1 MENCSKL
8 KLVIHPS
15 GRKVSKNRRA
25 KSPSVT
31 RSEIKIIYTEHAL
44 DEMIAEEEMIS
55 KDEVRHVIFKG
66 EIIEDYPDDKRGHS
80 CLIFTMTPKMRPVH
94 VVCSPKEDY
103 LGIITTYVPAEDK
116 CEEWGTLATS

>member
-1 MENCSKL
+1 MSFLDRIREKARN
-8 KLVIHPS
+8 
-15 GRKVSKNRRA
+15 
-25 KSPSVT
+25 
-31 RSEIKIIYTEHAL
+31 KIIYTEHAL

-80 CLIFTMTPKMRPVH
+80 FLIFTMTPKMRPVH

-116 CEEWGTLATS
+116 WESNFRTRKEGKGS